1 MCYFGDSKAKSEAS
15 YATLLTNSS
24 SSVSWGSPGCL
35 PVWQAQLWNWAAIGP
50 VSKEEDWFFFQSTAN
65 KRCQRELQ
73 GPRKDELC
81 CRVNPAKWSALVGK
95 ILKTAKEDCGEGSC
109 FLKRPSRQAESQL
122 CPTGVWFITKGGFLT
137 FLRVGVTAV
146 QGQETDLFWKTSFKK
161 NEPAPCILRMVVCF
175 LAQSLT
181 LI

>member
-122 CPTGVWFITKGGFLT
+122 CPTGVWFITKGGFLSI
-137 FLRVGVTAV
+137 LKSGGNCCPGARNRSV
-146 QGQETDLFWKTSFKK
+146 LK
-161 NEPAPCILRMVVCF
+161 NL
-175 LAQSLT
+175 L
-181 LI
+181 

>member
-1 MCYFGDSKAKSEAS
+1 MKLLMQHCSRIHLPLCPGEALDVFLS
-15 YATLLTNSS
+15 GRHSFETERPL
-24 SSVSWGSPGCL
+24 GQCL
-35 PVWQAQLWNWAAIGP
+35 RRRI
-50 VSKEEDWFFFQSTAN
+50 DFFFQSTAN

-122 CPTGVWFITKGGFLT
+122 CPTGV
-137 FLRVGVTAV
+137 
-146 QGQETDLFWKTSFKK
+146 
-161 NEPAPCILRMVVCF
+161 
-175 LAQSLT
+175 
-181 LI
+181 